1 MSDNFNPYNV
11 LGLNSNASG
20 DDIKKAYKRLALL
33 YHPDKNNGN
42 DLMFKRIN
50 EAYQILNDPVK
61 KELYDTKHEMD
72 NVDITFLTKFLS
84 LMMTLL
90 QEKMQQKMHEEQNI
104 KKQKYRDKDRNTKKD
119 EEKDKEK
126 VNIIKKTKSI
136 ILTINVDLQ
145 DVYNKSIKKVMV
157 RVKRRNTNKEVYEL
171 EYKSIPIYIS
181 LLNYEK
187 TYIFEGSG
195 DDPEHYDNSITRGDI
210 IVNVSIIS
218 NILPTATIDTIIS
231 KYDIHIEQQ
240 ITLYEYYFGV
250 DREIIYFNDE
260 ILKIRHNVKING
272 QSSYTYYNSVH
283 EIKGKGL
290 PYEIEDENGNIIEKQ
305 GDLVIFFKL
314 VLPSLNMSELEEC
327 RNIFHT
333 YFNSKAENGNA

>member
-11 LGLNSNASG
+11 LGLNINASG

-42 DLMFKRIN
+42 DSMFKRIN
-50 EAYQILNDPVK
+50 EAYQILNDPVQ

-104 KKQKYRDKDRNTKKD
+104 KKQKHRDKDRN
-119 EEKDKEK
+119 KEK

-136 ILTINVDLQ
+136 ILIINVDLQ
-145 DVYNKSIKKVMV
+145 DVYNKSIKKVIV

-240 ITLYEYYFGV
+240 MTLYEYYFGI

-260 ILKIRHNVKING
+260 ILKIRHNVKINE
-272 QSSYTYYNSVH
+272 QSTYTYYNSVH

-290 PYEIEDENGNIIEKQ
+290 PYEIEDEDGNIIETQ

-314 VLPSLNMSELEEC
+314 ILPPLNMLELEEC

-333 YFNSKAENGNA
+333 YFNSKVENANT